1 MKLNNF
7 VIYHQIGKFS
17 AQFVLSPIWLKEIMG
32 ICSPVS
38 NAPNTQPHSE
48 HDSPVTK
55 PDCDTG
61 SVFRTVTME
70 IHWSLHTRT
79 SCPVPWGS
87 AFLKGVQKVGGL
99 FSHRFLQGRTN
110 VQLHIP

>member
-48 HDSPVTK
+48 HDSPVTR
-55 PDCDTG
+55 PGWEQDVIQAVYLG
-61 SVFRTVTME
+61 
-70 IHWSLHTRT
+70 
-79 SCPVPWGS
+79 P
-87 AFLKGVQKVGGL
+87 
-99 FSHRFLQGRTN
+99 
-110 VQLHIP
+110 